1 MFLSRQTSSP
11 ITYTLVAYRTF
22 PVQNF
27 PEQCFLKMGKKS
39 ILGNGLLLHKLFPM
53 FETFFGS
60 DSTALLF
67 LKIRKNFIKETVCSC
82 MICFS
87 FVGEFLC

>member
-1 MFLSRQTSSP
+1 MFSSGQTSSP
-11 ITYTLVAYRTF
+11 SLLF
-22 PVQNF
+22 MHLLLCPVQN
-27 PEQCFLKMGKKS
+27 QCFLKMEKKS
-39 ILGNGLLLHKLFPM
+39 INGNGLLLHKLFPM

-67 LKIRKNFIKETVCSC
+67 LKIGQNFIKETVCSC

-87 FVGEFLC
+87 FVHCR